1 MYLSLD
7 FGGTKL
13 AAGLV
18 DLENGLLLASAQI
31 PTPPDAADSFQAVLA
46 LAGSLVSVNDHLD
59 GVGVSFGGLVE
70 PGGRSVRRSHHVP
83 GWDNF
88 PLAERLEAH
97 FGVPAQVANDADAAA
112 LGEYHFGA
120 GRGAGSLLYLTV
132 SSGIGAGIVLDGK
145 LLPGAH
151 ALAGEMGHMCLLP
164 DGPLCPCGRRGC
176 LEALASGRS
185 IARRM
190 SELCP
195 HDPSGQPWTAQSV
208 AQAAASGDP
217 TAQAVWSEAMRW
229 LGIGIANAAN
239 LLDPGRVVVGGGL
252 SRAGVQLFEPVR
264 AAALPVLISPE
275 IEIVPGALDVAANLL
290 GAAALLRA

>member
-1 MYLSLD
+1 MVLSLD

-18 DLENGLLLASAQI
+18 ELETGSLAARLQI
-31 PTPPDAADSFQAVLA
+31 PTPPDAESSIGAILD
-46 LAGSLVSVNDHLD
+46 LAGRMVSSSIRLE
-59 GVGVSFGGLVE
+59 GVGVSFGGLV
-70 PGGRSVRRSHHVP
+70 GRDGRTVRRSHHVP
-83 GWDNF
+83 GWDGF

-97 FGVPAQVANDADAAA
+97 FQVPAQVTNDADAAA

-120 GRGAGSLLYLTV
+120 GRGVGSLLYLTV
-132 SSGIGAGIVLDGK
+132 SSGIGGGIVLDGK

-151 ALAGEMGHMCLLP
+151 ALAGEVGHMCLLP

-176 LEALASGRS
+176 LEALSSGRS

-190 SELCP
+190 TERVP
-195 HDPSGQPWTAQSV
+195 AHPSGQPWTAQLV

-217 TAQAVWSEAMRW
+217 TAQAVWAEAMRW
-229 LGIGIANAAN
+229 LGIGIASAAN

-252 SRAGVQLFEPVR
+252 SRAGAQLFEPVR
-264 AAALPVLISPE
+264 AAALPVLISSE

-290 GAAALLRA
+290 GAAALFHP